1 MRSSLLFF
9 ICFLILTAQHA
20 AAAKV
25 SGSLHVFYMTGKA
38 YLHTADEVH
47 LPLGIGSSIAAG
59 SAVLVEKHTEVILK
73 DDAQSYC
80 VIKSDGHALRYG
92 YDEIV
97 QLFAAQK
104 GASVMEAM
112 WAFISKQLDKK
123 DVDIQLYAQD
133 YLRQKGGVYRSGCTY
148 PLMLS
153 PGYMTKTG
161 LGDISLSW
169 ASVPYDSVYV
179 VEIYEGLDYDE
190 AAALL
195 YKREVQG
202 LNILVSTAEIMVS
215 STEGGQGFN
224 WVVYPASDRPNCA
237 RYYFRV
243 MGDQEQK
250 EVEDELAEVVAK
262 VQEEDQKLLV
272 KAGFYEERE
281 MLLEAKQAYEALLA
295 EYKDQANSELY
306 QLFMARN
313 GMLAY
318 DE

>member
-1 MRSSLLFF
+1 MRFSLLFF
-9 ICFLILTAQHA
+9 IWLLTLTAQHA
-20 AAAKV
+20 VAKV
-25 SGSLHVFYMTGKA
+25 SGSLQVFYMTGKA
-38 YLHTADEVH
+38 YLQADDEVY
-47 LPLGIGSSIAAG
+47 LPLGIGTSIAAG

-73 DDAQSYC
+73 DGAQSYC
-80 VIKSDGHALRYG
+80 VIKSDGYALRYG
-92 YDEIV
+92 YDEII

-104 GASVMEAM
+104 GATVMEAM

-153 PGYMTKTG
+153 PGYMAKTG
-161 LGDISLSW
+161 HRNISLSW
-169 ASVPYDSVYV
+169 ASVPSDSVYV
-179 VEIYEGLDYDE
+179 VEIYEGLDYND

-202 LNILVSTAEIMVS
+202 LDMLVSTAELMS
-215 STEGGQGFN
+215 SAEGGQGFN

-237 RYYFRV
+237 RYYFWV
-243 MGDQEQK
+243 MGDKEQK
-250 EVEDELAEVVAK
+250 EVENELAQMITK

-272 KAGFYEERE
+272 KAGYYEERE
-281 MLLEAKQAYEALLA
+281 MLLAAKEAYEALLA
-295 EYKDQANSELY
+295 GYKDQANNELY

-318 DE
+318 ED